1 MDIVPPRRDFSVELH
16 GVMLADDAADDAPT
30 RW

>member
-16 GVMLADDAADDAPT
+16 GVTLADDAADDAPT

>member
-1 MDIVPPRRDFSVELH
+1 MDIVPPRLDFSVELH
-16 GVMLADDAADDAPT
+16 GVMLADVAADDALT